1 MIAFRGTDEP
11 LDAVRDLRI
20 LPLWTKE
27 LGWCPAGFLKASKRL
42 ITKVMSE
49 CWTRGI
55 KPEDMILTGHSLG
68 GACAL
73 IVGALMVRDEF
84 YPSEIVTFGAP
95 RCGRLKILDGTE
107 VTMYRHGKDI
117 VPLLPPLMRRHKP
130 NERFGEPT
138 SFIKDHMM
146 IHYQNMS
153 YIKELEARRNGK

>member
-1 MIAFRGTDEP
+1 M
-11 LDAVRDLRI
+11 
-20 LPLWTKE
+20 
-27 LGWCPAGFLKASKRL
+27 
-42 ITKVMSE
+42 
-49 CWTRGI
+49 
-55 KPEDMILTGHSLG
+55 
-68 GACAL
+68 

-95 RCGRLKILDGTE
+95 RCGRLKILDETK
-107 VTMYRHGKDI
+107 VTMYRHGRDI

-153 YIKELEARRNGK
+153 YIKELEARRDGK